1 MLERGE
7 TQKVKINIK
16 KITFIMIIV
25 NVIFFMLLNLNKK
38 PVAIAT
44 LASDV
49 AQREVYLN
57 IMTTDRII
65 YNMAKDIAQDKH
77 NVQYMFKD
85 KKECNDFKFTEDTL
99 ENISNMDL
107 FLYAGSG
114 NEPWMNDFIS
124 KLKKGKVGIINTS
137 RGIKILSYDTPKVVN
152 NFEIKEN
159 PNFVLS
165 PKEYKIMLYNLKSA
179 IQDKDPKNRE
189 FYEKNYESAKNTLEL
204 NEEEVI
210 KLKDDL
216 KTVDLY
222 TFSDDLDYLNNYL
235 ALNVTKIDTKI
246 DDKGIKDINGKEQ
259 GKNGLLICYGE
270 YDKALAD
277 KLNLKQLNLPAPYLF
292 DNYQEYLKAI
302 QKLFKENITK
312 STT

>member
-1 MLERGE
+1 M
-7 TQKVKINIK
+7 KINIK